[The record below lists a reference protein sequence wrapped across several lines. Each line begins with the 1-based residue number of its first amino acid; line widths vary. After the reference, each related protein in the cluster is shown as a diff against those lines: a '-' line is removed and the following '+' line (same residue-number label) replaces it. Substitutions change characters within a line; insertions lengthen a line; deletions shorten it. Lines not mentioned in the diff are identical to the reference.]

1 MATTTVRL
9 LRGALLTLFL
19 VSVAGCKSSETADAA
34 VSDAAYDSGAC
45 GDAAACSNGELCVSQ
60 QNCGTLT
67 CTPIPASGTCPAG
80 SSQTPSCPD
89 AGPPGCIAGCPVT
102 YACKARPAGCATL
115 SCACAAS
122 LCSPDTCIA
131 TMNDRVAC
139 GAQ

>member
-1 MATTTVRL
+1 MATTTVRM
-9 LRGALLTLFL
+9 LRGALLTLL
-19 VSVAGCKSSETADAA
+19 LVAGCKSSDTADAG
-34 VSDAAYDSGAC
+34 VSDASYDSGAC
-45 GDAAACSNGELCVSQ
+45 GDAAACSNGQLCVSQ
-60 QNCGTLT
+60 QNCGTST
-67 CTPIPASGTCPAG
+67 CTPVPASGTCPAG

-89 AGPPGCIAGCPVT
+89 GGPPGCIAGCPVT
-102 YACKARPAGCATL
+102 YACKPRPAGCATL